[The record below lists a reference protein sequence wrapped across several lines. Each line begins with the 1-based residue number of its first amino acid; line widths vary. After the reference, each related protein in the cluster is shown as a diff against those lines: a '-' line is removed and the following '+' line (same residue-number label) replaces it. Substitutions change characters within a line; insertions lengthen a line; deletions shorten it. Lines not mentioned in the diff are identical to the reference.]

1 MFFNKQRRIDQLERA
16 QVLDAVMGLQQVL
29 NEADVINELLLVAQ
43 RVATRME
50 RGEDARRW
58 ANRLVAYIDFSVF
71 NRTFTLPD
79 GAAPYVAQ
87 LREIGK
93 LAGVNGA
100 YRTDYGSA
108 AQF

>member
-1 MFFNKQRRIDQLERA
+1 MFFNKQRRIDRLERA

-58 ANRLVAYIDFSVF
+58 ANRLVVSTALSPCRMALHLMWR
-71 NRTFTLPD
+71 N
-79 GAAPYVAQ
+79 YV
-87 LREIGK
+87 K
-93 LAGVNGA
+93 LVNWLV
-100 YRTDYGSA
+100 
-108 AQF
+108 

>member
-1 MFFNKQRRIDQLERA
+1 MFFNKQRRIDRLERA

-93 LAGVNGA
+93 LAGANGA